1 MAGVRKTMRNFQLP
15 GRSIAYG
22 VNGMAATSSPF
33 ATLAALD
40 VLKSGGNSVDAAVT
54 ASAVLCIAEPH
65 MTGIGGDCFAL
76 IGKRDGT
83 IEGVNGSGRAA
94 RKADA
99 TWLAR
104 AKLAAIEPRSVH
116 AVTVPGA
123 IDAWAALLERHGTMD
138 LKEALKPAIRLAEV
152 GVPTTPRVA
161 FDWAE
166 DVKDIAHDEGVKLH
180 YLIDGRAPETGEVM
194 RYPALARTL
203 RVVGENGRNGFYAGE
218 IAEEIVT
225 HLAER
230 GGLITLDDFAETRAT
245 WVQPIATSFAEVEL
259 VEIPPNGAG
268 LTALIALNVLKQF
281 DLAKY
286 DPASPERYHLQIEAL
301 KLAWVLRN
309 RHIADA
315 AAMTVAPEA
324 LLEEKLARE
333 LASHIDMD
341 KALVAP
347 ENLVPMPGSDTVY
360 LTVADKDGTAVSFI
374 NSIYWS
380 FGSGIV
386 TPKSGI
392 ALQNRGANFVT
403 EPGHP
408 NCIGPGKRPLHT
420 IIPAMVRAQGKIDMS
435 FGVMG
440 GAYQPMGHMA
450 VMLNRYVYGQDV
462 QTALDLPRLF
472 PQGGRVDV
480 EAGIDET
487 VRRGLVERGHVLAE
501 LADPLGGGQAILFDR
516 KHGVLAGGSDF
527 RKDGMALGY

>member
-1 MAGVRKTMRNFQLP
+1 MRNFQLP

-22 VNGMAATSSPF
+22 VNGMAATSSPL

-40 VLKSGGNSVDAAVT
+40 VMRNGGNAVDAAVT
-54 ASAVLCIAEPH
+54 ASAVLCITEPH

-83 IEGVNGSGRAA
+83 IEGINGSGRAA

-99 TWLAR
+99 AWLAR
-104 AKLAAIEPRSVH
+104 ARLAAIDPRSVH

-123 IDAWAALLERHGTMD
+123 VDAWAALLERHGTAD
-138 LKEALKPAIRLAEV
+138 LKEALKPAIRLAEE

-166 DVKDIAHDEGVKLH
+166 DVKDIAHEEGVKRH
-180 YLIDGRAPETGEVM
+180 YLVNGRAPAAGEVM

-203 RVVGENGRNGFYAGE
+203 RLIGEKGRDGFYAGE
-218 IAEEIVT
+218 IADEIVT
-225 HLAER
+225 ELAAR
-230 GGLITLDDFAETRAT
+230 GSLISRDDLAATRAT
-245 WVQPIATSFAEVEL
+245 WVEPIATSFAGVEVL
-259 VEIPPNGAG
+259 EIPPNGSG
-268 LTALIALNVLKQF
+268 LTALIALNILEQF
-281 DLAKY
+281 DMARY
-286 DPASPERYHLQIEAL
+286 GEGSPERHHLQIEAL

-315 AAMTVAPEA
+315 AAMTLKPGA
-324 LLEEKLARE
+324 LLGEKLGQE
-333 LASHIDMD
+333 LASRIDMNR
-341 KALVAP
+341 AVTAP
-347 ENLVPMPGSDTVY
+347 ENVVPMPGSDTVY
-360 LTVADKDGTAVSFI
+360 LTTADKDGTAVSFI

-386 TPKSGI
+386 TPRSGI

-420 IIPAMVRAQGKIDMS
+420 IIPAMVRRQGRIDLS

-450 VMLNRYVYGQDV
+450 VMINRYIYGQDV
-462 QTALDLPRLF
+462 QTALDFPRLF
-472 PQGGRVDV
+472 PQEGRVDV
-480 EAGIDET
+480 EAGIDAT
-487 VRRGLVERGHVLAE
+487 VRRGLAERGHVLADLIE
-501 LADPLGGGQAILFDR
+501 PLGGGQAILFDR
-516 KHGVLAGGSDF
+516 KHAVLAGGSDF
-527 RKDGMALGY
+527 RKDGLALGY